1 MNSFIIIILI
11 QNILFKNIFCRSK
24 EEWKTRAIYQLLTD
38 RFASSTNSGS
48 CNDLS
53 KYCGGNYQGILQKLD
68 YIEGMGF
75 NAIWISPI
83 IENVNNNWTYHGYSG
98 INFYRLNSHFGTE
111 QDLINLI
118 TECHKRDIWIMVD
131 VVANH
136 IGNVGNDFNQVD
148 PLNRAEH
155 YHDYCE
161 IDDWDNLWKVEN
173 CRLNGLPDIKQENNW
188 VTYQLVYWIYY
199 LVNRY
204 NIDGIRIDT
213 ILEVPK
219 WFWDKFGSS
228 ASVFQIGEA
237 FHGDINRVYD
247 YQNHLDS
254 IFNYPLYYIV
264 LRCFTGSFKELGEY
278 YNELR
283 FKYPNKELMANFV
296 ENHDNQRFLHQFNNN
311 IAQFTNAIVFI
322 LLWEGIPV
330 HYYGGEQYFSGGDDP
345 NNREILWNNYNTDS
359 ELYKIIGKI
368 NNLRKKVNIW
378 NYEVVQRNCEDNFY
392 ALTRGNVLACF
403 SNNEGGNYVINNH
416 EFSNGD
422 KLCNILE
429 DDDCIFVENNEISVN
444 IETYP
449 KVYLKF

>member
-1 MNSFIIIILI
+1 MNSFFIIIFI
-11 QNILFKNIFCRSK
+11 QIYKNIFCRSK

-38 RFASSTNSGS
+38 RFASTTNLDASN
-48 CNDLS
+48 CDLS

-83 IENVNNNWTYHGYSG
+83 IENVDNEWAYHGYHG
-98 INFYRLNSHFGTE
+98 TNFYKLNWHFGSE
-111 QDLINLI
+111 EDLINLI

-131 VVANH
+131 VVGNH
-136 IGNVGNDFNQVD
+136 IGNIGNDYWKAD
-148 PLNRAEH
+148 PLNRGEH

-161 IDDWDNLWKVEN
+161 LDDWDNLWKVEN
-173 CRLNGLPDIKQENNW
+173 CRLSGLPDIKQENNW
-188 VTYQLVYWIYY
+188 VTYQLNYWIYY
-199 LVNRY
+199 LVTKY

-213 ILEVPK
+213 IVEVPK
-219 WFWDKFGSS
+219 WFWDKFGAS
-228 ASVFQIGEA
+228 AGVFQIGEA
-237 FHGDINRVYD
+237 FHGDIYRVYD

-254 IFNYPLYYIV
+254 IFNYPLYYII
-264 LRCFTGSFKELGEY
+264 LRCFTGSFKELDSY
-278 YNELR
+278 YTNIR
-283 FKYPNKELMANFV
+283 HIYPNKEYIANFV
-296 ENHDNQRFLHQFNNN
+296 ENHDNKRFLNQTNNT
-311 IAQFTNAIVFI
+311 AQFINAIVFS

-345 NNREILWNNYNTDS
+345 YNREPLWNNFDTNS
-359 ELYKIIGKI
+359 ELYIIIGKV

-378 NYEVVQRNCEDNFY
+378 DYEVIQRVCEDNFY
-392 ALTRGNVLACF
+392 AFTRGNVLACF
-403 SNNEGGNYVINNH
+403 SNNDGGNYTIYEH
-416 EFSNGD
+416 EFNNGD

-429 DDDCIFVENNEISVN
+429 DDDCIFVENNVINVN